1 MLGSAFWLTLATLLG
16 LCLGFAREW
25 LLVASWGAGERSD
38 AFLIALFL
46 PEALRMS
53 LAGGVLSAAALP
65 LFLERQGERRL
76 DWLAAIL
83 PALLGIAV
91 ALSLLLLAAA
101 PWLVRLLGP
110 GLAETASAQAAANL
124 RVLAWC
130 VPGLML
136 HALFSIPLQAAERF
150 VLAGLGS
157 LLFNLPPVLYLALH
171 GQASQPEQL
180 ALACL
185 LGSLLM
191 PLVLLPSLWIEGW
204 RPWHWRLS
212 GVELGELGG
221 RIAPLL
227 LSNAASQG
235 LALVERHTH
244 LRFVDGNGIPD
255 MHGDTPGAAEGGHQL
270 VAAPYDA
277 RQLGPLLPRLRK
289 TLRETSFMGM
299 PIMAGADLA
308 AFLDLTRSLPAFL
321 HVARRF
327 SSHLWHLLR
336 YGRAMHLVNGVALV
350 ARLAKSAEALGVRL
364 IESAP
369 ARELLLRDGK
379 VVGAL
384 VESAEG
390 LLRIEAGAVVLACGG
405 FPHDPQRRA
414 ELAPTL
420 DTLLP
425 LPPPGCNGDG
435 LRLGESAG
443 GRVADDLRSPIAWAP
458 VSRVPHGDGETGH
471 FPHII
476 ERGKP
481 GLIGVL
487 ANGRRFVNEAHGY
500 HDYVAALLE
509 ATPPGQPA
517 RSWLVCDR
525 RFLRRYGLGYVRPAP
540 LPIAAHLRSGYLK
553 RGTSLDQLARS
564 CGIDPSGLA
573 ATVAE
578 YNRHAREGR
587 DPEFGR
593 GGTAFNRKQGDPAYP
608 GPNPCVAPI
617 ERGPYYAVQVEPGCF
632 GTFAGLKTDAQAR
645 VLDGGGQPIPGLYAA
660 GADMASL
667 FAGHYPSGGINLGPA
682 LTFGYIAGRHIAGA
696 LGYEQEQAQRG

>member
-124 RVLAWC
+124 RILAWC

-221 RIAPLL
+221 RIGPLL

-235 LALVERHTH
+235 LALVERDADGVELLCEATQDGAHLAR
-244 LRFVDGNGIPD
+244 LRFRD
-255 MHGDTPGAAEGGHQL
+255 
-270 VAAPYDA
+270 
-277 RQLGPLLPRLRK
+277 
-289 TLRETSFMGM
+289 
-299 PIMAGADLA
+299 
-308 AFLDLTRSLPAFL
+308 
-321 HVARRF
+321 
-327 SSHLWHLLR
+327 
-336 YGRAMHLVNGVALV
+336 
-350 ARLAKSAEALGVRL
+350 
-364 IESAP
+364 AP
-369 ARELLLRDGK
+369 ARWLSGEVTEQVLDEAGLACAAYLVGLMDGAFERTLEYLK
-379 VVGAL
+379 VRRQFGREIGSFQAL
-384 VESAEG
+384 QHRMVD
-390 LLRIEAGAVVLACGG
+390 LRIQIELSRAMVEQAAAAIDAGASESER
-405 FPHDPQRRA
+405 QRQVSSARVRA
-414 ELAPTL
+414 SE
-420 DTLLP
+420 
-425 LPPPGCNGDG
+425 
-435 LRLGESAG
+435 
-443 GRVADDLRSPIAWAP
+443 
-458 VSRVPHGDGETGH
+458 
-471 FPHII
+471 
-476 ERGKP
+476 
-481 GLIGVL
+481 
-487 ANGRRFVNEAHGY
+487 
-500 HDYVAALLE
+500 AALLVTRQAIQLHGGIGYTDE
-509 ATPPGQPA
+509 ADIG
-517 RSWLVCDR
+517 L
-525 RFLRRYGLGYVRPAP
+525 FLRRAMVL
-540 LPIAAHLRSGYLK
+540 LNAHG
-553 RGTSLDQLARS
+553 SLAFHKAR
-564 CGIDPSGLA
+564 
-573 ATVAE
+573 
-578 YNRHAREGR
+578 
-587 DPEFGR
+587 
-593 GGTAFNRKQGDPAYP
+593 
-608 GPNPCVAPI
+608 
-617 ERGPYYAVQVEPGCF
+617 
-632 GTFAGLKTDAQAR
+632 
-645 VLDGGGQPIPGLYAA
+645 YAA
-660 GADMASL
+660 L
-667 FAGHYPSGGINLGPA
+667 L
-682 LTFGYIAGRHIAGA
+682 
-696 LGYEQEQAQRG
+696 QREVA

>member
-235 LALVERHTH
+235 LALVER
-244 LRFVDGNGIPD
+244 
-255 MHGDTPGAAEGGHQL
+255 L
-270 VAAPYDA
+270 VASLLGEGAVTWVNLA
-277 RQLGPLLPRLRK
+277 RKLMNLPLIALMSLNSDRCGLVRG
-289 TLRETSFMGM
+289 RETLGRREN
-299 PIMAGADLA
+299 PGYRVPCD
-308 AFLDLTRSLPAFL
+308 TRRVL
-321 HVARRF
+321 R
-327 SSHLWHLLR
+327 LLR
-336 YGRAMHLVNGVALV
+336 HLGGRAGL
-350 ARLAKSAEALGVRL
+350 SFPEALGITGGDDPKSEDDDQNPQQVWL
-364 IESAP
+364 
-369 ARELLLRDGK
+369 
-379 VVGAL
+379 AL
-384 VESAEG
+384 H
-390 LLRIEAGAVVLACGG
+390 R
-405 FPHDPQRRA
+405 
-414 ELAPTL
+414 
-420 DTLLP
+420 
-425 LPPPGCNGDG
+425 LPPP
-435 LRLGESAG
+435 
-443 GRVADDLRSPIAWAP
+443 
-458 VSRVPHGDGETGH
+458 SRQFSRP
-471 FPHII
+471 
-476 ERGKP
+476 
-481 GLIGVL
+481 VL
-487 ANGRRFVNEAHGY
+487 AIILSPEH
-500 HDYVAALLE
+500 
-509 ATPPGQPA
+509 
-517 RSWLVCDR
+517 
-525 RFLRRYGLGYVRPAP
+525 PAP
-540 LPIAAHLRSGYLK
+540 LK
-553 RGTSLDQLARS
+553 N
-564 CGIDPSGLA
+564 GIF
-573 ATVAE
+573 
-578 YNRHAREGR
+578 R
-587 DPEFGR
+587 
-593 GGTAFNRKQGDPAYP
+593 
-608 GPNPCVAPI
+608 
-617 ERGPYYAVQVEPGCF
+617 
-632 GTFAGLKTDAQAR
+632 
-645 VLDGGGQPIPGLYAA
+645 
-660 GADMASL
+660 
-667 FAGHYPSGGINLGPA
+667 
-682 LTFGYIAGRHIAGA
+682 
-696 LGYEQEQAQRG
+696 

>member
-1 MLGSAFWLTLATLLG
+1 
-16 LCLGFAREW
+16 
-25 LLVASWGAGERSD
+25 
-38 AFLIALFL
+38 
-46 PEALRMS
+46 
-53 LAGGVLSAAALP
+53 
-65 LFLERQGERRL
+65 
-76 DWLAAIL
+76 
-83 PALLGIAV
+83 
-91 ALSLLLLAAA
+91 
-101 PWLVRLLGP
+101 
-110 GLAETASAQAAANL
+110 
-124 RVLAWC
+124 
-130 VPGLML
+130 
-136 HALFSIPLQAAERF
+136 
-150 VLAGLGS
+150 
-157 LLFNLPPVLYLALH
+157 
-171 GQASQPEQL
+171 
-180 ALACL
+180 
-185 LGSLLM
+185 
-191 PLVLLPSLWIEGW
+191 
-204 RPWHWRLS
+204 
-212 GVELGELGG
+212 
-221 RIAPLL
+221 
-227 LSNAASQG
+227 
-235 LALVERHTH
+235 
-244 LRFVDGNGIPD
+244 
-255 MHGDTPGAAEGGHQL
+255 
-270 VAAPYDA
+270 
-277 RQLGPLLPRLRK
+277 
-289 TLRETSFMGM
+289 
-299 PIMAGADLA
+299 
-308 AFLDLTRSLPAFL
+308 
-321 HVARRF
+321 
-327 SSHLWHLLR
+327 
-336 YGRAMHLVNGVALV
+336 
-350 ARLAKSAEALGVRL
+350 
-364 IESAP
+364 
-369 ARELLLRDGK
+369 
-379 VVGAL
+379 
-384 VESAEG
+384 
-390 LLRIEAGAVVLACGG
+390 
-405 FPHDPQRRA
+405 
-414 ELAPTL
+414 
-420 DTLLP
+420 
-425 LPPPGCNGDG
+425 GDG

-481 GLIGVL
+481 GVIGVR

>member
-235 LALVERHTH
+235 LALVERDADGVELLCEATQDGAHLAR
-244 LRFVDGNGIPD
+244 LRFRD
-255 MHGDTPGAAEGGHQL
+255 
-270 VAAPYDA
+270 
-277 RQLGPLLPRLRK
+277 
-289 TLRETSFMGM
+289 
-299 PIMAGADLA
+299 
-308 AFLDLTRSLPAFL
+308 
-321 HVARRF
+321 
-327 SSHLWHLLR
+327 
-336 YGRAMHLVNGVALV
+336 
-350 ARLAKSAEALGVRL
+350 
-364 IESAP
+364 AP
-369 ARELLLRDGK
+369 ARWLSGEVTEQVLDEAALACAAYLVGLMDGAFERTLEYLK
-379 VVGAL
+379 VRRQFGREIGSFQAL
-384 VESAEG
+384 QHRMVD
-390 LLRIEAGAVVLACGG
+390 LRIQIELSRAMVEQAAAAIDAGASESER
-405 FPHDPQRRA
+405 QRQVSSARVRA
-414 ELAPTL
+414 SE
-420 DTLLP
+420 
-425 LPPPGCNGDG
+425 
-435 LRLGESAG
+435 
-443 GRVADDLRSPIAWAP
+443 
-458 VSRVPHGDGETGH
+458 
-471 FPHII
+471 
-476 ERGKP
+476 
-481 GLIGVL
+481 
-487 ANGRRFVNEAHGY
+487 
-500 HDYVAALLE
+500 AALLVTRQAIQLHGGIGYTDE
-509 ATPPGQPA
+509 ADIG
-517 RSWLVCDR
+517 L
-525 RFLRRYGLGYVRPAP
+525 FLRRAMVL
-540 LPIAAHLRSGYLK
+540 LNAHG
-553 RGTSLDQLARS
+553 SLAFHKAR
-564 CGIDPSGLA
+564 
-573 ATVAE
+573 
-578 YNRHAREGR
+578 
-587 DPEFGR
+587 
-593 GGTAFNRKQGDPAYP
+593 
-608 GPNPCVAPI
+608 
-617 ERGPYYAVQVEPGCF
+617 
-632 GTFAGLKTDAQAR
+632 
-645 VLDGGGQPIPGLYAA
+645 YAA
-660 GADMASL
+660 L
-667 FAGHYPSGGINLGPA
+667 L
-682 LTFGYIAGRHIAGA
+682 
-696 LGYEQEQAQRG
+696 QREVA